1 MSVHSTITRACSS
14 DIELNPGPNNVNE
27 RSKSCERTIKTRQL
41 TLTAADQAAAQ
52 PTLADIMNEMRD
64 MQAELVQ
71 KVDNACGD
79 IKKVK
84 EDCSKLRR
92 DVEQLEHDNTNLKR
106 QLDSVE
112 GQARRNNVV
121 IRGIPERRGET
132 WEECEKLVRQSMV
145 DDLQIDAE
153 EVEKINIERAHRL
166 PQRRGRD
173 RNESRDIIAKFAF
186 FKDKGKVMEKAK
198 TLKPK
203 GLFYM
208 QDFTQRVKQAR
219 AQLKDKLLAMRD
231 LGYKAFY
238 SHDKLVV
245 LDEDSKRNV
254 YVYDERKEN
263 PVAALY
269 TNFRERVG
277 VKNDKDNDQ
286 PAGGDEKYDNTVR

>member
-1 MSVHSTITRACSS
+1 
-14 DIELNPGPNNVNE
+14 
-27 RSKSCERTIKTRQL
+27 
-41 TLTAADQAAAQ
+41 
-52 PTLADIMNEMRD
+52 
-64 MQAELVQ
+64 
-71 KVDNACGD
+71 
-79 IKKVK
+79 
-84 EDCSKLRR
+84 
-92 DVEQLEHDNTNLKR
+92 
-106 QLDSVE
+106 
-112 GQARRNNVV
+112 
-121 IRGIPERRGET
+121 
-132 WEECEKLVRQSMV
+132 MV
-145 DDLQIDAE
+145 DDPQIDAE

-173 RNESRDIIAKFAF
+173 RNEIRDIIAKFAL
-186 FKDKGKVMEKAK
+186 FKDKGKVIEKAK

-254 YVYDERKEN
+254 GLYVYAERKEN

-269 TNFRERVG
+269 TNFKERVR